1 MCLHF
6 LRPALLV
13 AALAIP
19 TVAVA
24 QAPPEPKAQ
33 PAPSKDLHE
42 PPGDAKACA
51 DERATVGKGGTLDA
65 TPGDKTLTD
74 KLAQSNGVICP
85 PSYVDPEIKAPT
97 PDAGRMR
104 VIPPPGTPG
113 GDQKVEP
120 K

>member
-1 MCLHF
+1 MSVRMREL
-6 LRPALLV
+6 LGPALLA

-19 TVAVA
+19 AVAAA
-24 QAPPEPKAQ
+24 QAPPDPKA
-33 PAPSKDLHE
+33 PPSTSKEVHD
-42 PPGDAKACA
+42 PKACA

-65 TPGDKTLTD
+65 TPKDKSLSD
-74 KLAQSNGVICP
+74 KLAQSRGVICP
-85 PSYVDPEIKAPT
+85 PDYVDPEIKAPT

-113 GDQKVEP
+113 GDQGVEP